1 MRAMTRLRRTAFIAL
16 LGMAWAV
23 LLPFTSAAHMLLSDE
38 PVPYCHQLSVTLDD
52 EGAPAKPGKPPKG
65 PCPFCS
71 SSVTAA
77 PAQPLPVPCFEP
89 VALGIEAPAYFA
101 PTPSDIEVELPLAR
115 APPAHA

>member
-1 MRAMTRLRRTAFIAL
+1 MIRLRRTALIAL

-38 PVPYCHQLSVTLDD
+38 RVPYCHQLSVAPEDQED
-52 EGAPAKPGKPPKG
+52 APATPAKPPKG

-71 SSVTAA
+71 SSIVAA

-89 VALGIEAPAYFA
+89 IAIGIEQPAYFA
-101 PTPSDIEVELPLAR
+101 PVPTGIEVELPLAR